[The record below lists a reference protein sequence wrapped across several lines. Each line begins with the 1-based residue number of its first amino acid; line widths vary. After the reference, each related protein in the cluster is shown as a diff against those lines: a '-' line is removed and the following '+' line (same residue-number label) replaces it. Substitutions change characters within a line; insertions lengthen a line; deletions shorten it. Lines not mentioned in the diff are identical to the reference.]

1 MDADNE
7 AIHQRYRLL
16 FLAII
21 ALIVLVTDQATKQA
35 VLVSLPLGGGFELV
49 PGYLNIVHVRNPGV
63 AFGMMAEGSSYLRV
77 GFLIF
82 ISLVA
87 LSIVFWMVR
96 ASAIIDWYL
105 LLGYSLFFGGALGNL
120 VDRIRYLEVI
130 DFVDVHWG
138 TLHWP
143 AFNVADS
150 ALSVGAGLFI
160 LHFILRR

>member
-1 MDADNE
+1 MDAVNE

-16 FLAII
+16 FLAIV
-21 ALIVLVTDQATKQA
+21 ALIVLVADQATKQV
-35 VLVSLPLGGGFELV
+35 VLASVPLNGGFEIL

-63 AFGMMAEGSSYLRV
+63 AFGMMAEGPSHLRV
-77 GFLIF
+77 AFLVF
-82 ISLVA
+82 IA
-87 LSIVFWMVR
+87 LAALAIVVWLVR
-96 ASAIIDWYL
+96 ALPNIDWYL
-105 LLGYSLFFGGALGNL
+105 LLGYSLFFGGAMGNL
-120 VDRIRYLEVI
+120 VDRVRFFEVI

-150 ALSVGAGLFI
+150 ALTVGAGLFI